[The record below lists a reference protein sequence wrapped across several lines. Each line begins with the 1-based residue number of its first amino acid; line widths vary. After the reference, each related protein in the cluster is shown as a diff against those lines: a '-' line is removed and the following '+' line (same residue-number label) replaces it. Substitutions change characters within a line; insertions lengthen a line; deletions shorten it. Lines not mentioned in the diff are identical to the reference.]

1 MGPQNAHEDR
11 AAAPARIERLAV
23 TPVKG
28 TRISDRQAVALEAGG
43 VREDRLFYLVDERD
57 RMVNGKQLG
66 ALQAACANYDAEQQ
80 RLSVTFPELGEVSE
94 EIDLGEDLRTRF
106 YSSVAPARVVL
117 GGFSEAFSEHLG
129 RQVRL
134 VQAQQEGGAVDRG
147 KAGGMSLIS
156 QASLQRLAQQAH
168 ETQIDARRFR
178 MLIEI
183 SGVAAHEE
191 DGWVGSRL
199 AIGAAVVAVRGHVG
213 RCLVTSRDPDSGEVD
228 LPTLDLLAQYRRDA
242 LTSEPL
248 AFGIYGEVLEPA
260 TIEVGDALALL

>member
-1 MGPQNAHEDR
+1 MGTQS
-11 AAAPARIERLAV
+11 APADQIGARARIERLAV

-28 TRISDRQAVALEAGG
+28 TRMSDRQAVSLEAGG
-43 VREDRLFYLVDERD
+43 VREDRLFFLIDERD

-66 ALQAACANYDAEQQ
+66 ALNAAQAHYDAEQQ

-94 EIDLGEDLRTRF
+94 EIRLGDELSARF
-106 YSSVAPARVVL
+106 YSSAATARVVL
-117 GGFSEAFSEHLG
+117 GGFSRAFSEHLG

-134 VQAQQEGGAVDRG
+134 VQAQQESGAVDRG
-147 KAGGMSLIS
+147 KAGGVSLIS
-156 QASLQRLAQQAH
+156 QASLQRLAKQAR
-168 ETQIDARRFR
+168 EPQIDARRFR

-191 DGWVGSRL
+191 DRWVGSRL
-199 AIGAAVVAVRGHVG
+199 AIGRAVVAVRGHVG
-213 RCLVTSRDPDSGEVD
+213 RCLVTSRDPDTGEVD

-242 LTSEPL
+242 LTTEPL